1 MAQFIEICDVG
12 PRDGLQSEKRHWS
25 AEERIALIDRLSATG
40 LKRIEAV
47 SFVNPKRVPQMADP
61 EAVMA
66 GIQRPEGVMIAGL
79 ALNDRGIERALA
91 AGVDEVRYVG
101 VASEAFSQRN
111 QGASIEKTLDDFE
124 RLARRVRD
132 AGVQLSAGISAAF
145 GCPFE
150 GEVSLARVTAIAKR
164 LVDAGAQEISLAD
177 TIGVAVPNQVKERL
191 AAVRAVIGPD
201 IPLGG
206 HFHNTRNTGY
216 ANAIA
221 AIEAGAVFLDASI
234 GGIGGCPFAP
244 KATGNI
250 ASEDLCFMLRN
261 MGLETGIDLAALI
274 AVAQWAEGFF
284 DAPLPGQVMKAG
296 AFPEVVQS
304 AA

>member
-25 AEERIALIDRLSATG
+25 AQERIALIDRLSATG

-150 GEVSLARVTAIAKR
+150 GEVSLARVTAIAER

-177 TIGVAVPNQVKERL
+177 TIGVAVPNQVK
-191 AAVRAVIGPD
+191 
-201 IPLGG
+201 
-206 HFHNTRNTGY
+206 
-216 ANAIA
+216 
-221 AIEAGAVFLDASI
+221 S
-234 GGIGGCPFAP
+234 
-244 KATGNI
+244 
-250 ASEDLCFMLRN
+250 
-261 MGLETGIDLAALI
+261 
-274 AVAQWAEGFF
+274 
-284 DAPLPGQVMKAG
+284 APLYCSTVSKIRRRGLHPLA
-296 AFPEVVQS
+296 
-304 AA
+304 